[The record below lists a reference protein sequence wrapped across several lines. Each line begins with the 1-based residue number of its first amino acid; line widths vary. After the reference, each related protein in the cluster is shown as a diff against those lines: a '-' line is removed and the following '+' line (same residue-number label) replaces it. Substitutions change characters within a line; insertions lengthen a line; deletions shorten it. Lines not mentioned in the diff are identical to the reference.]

1 MYSFFMS
8 QAVNVYNKKSVGDF
22 PTDLFIH
29 NISIPHV
36 IDSLNLIDNYRE
48 TLLSTLIG
56 NLNLYPLYSKLI
68 VDIVFPS

>member
-1 MYSFFMS
+1 MPK
-8 QAVNVYNKKSVGDF
+8 AVNVYNKKSVGDF

-36 IDSLNLIDNYRE
+36 IEYLNLIDNYRE

>member
-1 MYSFFMS
+1 MFTTKNLSEIFQQIY
-8 QAVNVYNKKSVGDF
+8 
-22 PTDLFIH
+22 LIH
-29 NISIPHV
+29 NISITNS
-36 IDSLNLIDNYRE
+36 IESLNLIDNYRE